1 MDAERGDPDDVGDVL
16 KMGPAAVE
24 VGDVAD
30 REAERHD
37 RPDERHC
44 AGSPRT
50 RPETDARIAPSTPQS
65 AGSQIRIERGA

>member
-30 REAERHD
+30 CEAERHD

-44 AGSPRT
+44 AGSPRDPPGDG
-50 RPETDARIAPSTPQS
+50 REDCAEHA
-65 AGSQIRIERGA
+65 AERGQPDQD